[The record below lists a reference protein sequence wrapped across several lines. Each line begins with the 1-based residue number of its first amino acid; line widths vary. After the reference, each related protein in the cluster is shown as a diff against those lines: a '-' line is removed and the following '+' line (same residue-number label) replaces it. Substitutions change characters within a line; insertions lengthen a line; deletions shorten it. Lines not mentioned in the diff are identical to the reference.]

1 MSRLSFESVAV
12 HDDHEPLVDLAG
24 YPFVLDCV
32 YHRRGWTASADM
44 FLRRGVA
51 DRLAEIQQRWRGR
64 YLFKIFDAYR
74 SRTVQH
80 AIYDWYERLLRREH
94 PDWDESRLGDETQRF
109 VTRATDPARIPPHS
123 TGGAV
128 DLTLVDATGRELDMG
143 TGFDHF
149 GPEAVPDYFEAAHRD
164 ATVREHRRVLTHA
177 MLASGFT
184 VDDTEWW
191 HFDLGN
197 QSWAVRSG
205 AGVARYGEVAE
216 VLAPASVAGHA
227 LGVGL

>member
-1 MSRLSFESVAV
+1 M
-12 HDDHEPLVDLAG
+12 
-24 YPFVLDCV
+24 
-32 YHRRGWTASADM
+32 
-44 FLRRGVA
+44 
-51 DRLAEIQQRWRGR
+51 
-64 YLFKIFDAYR
+64 IFDAYR
-74 SRTVQH
+74 SLTVQH
-80 AIYDWYERLLRREH
+80 AIYDWYESLLRREQ
-94 PDWDESRLGDETQRF
+94 PDWAESRLGDEPQRF

-164 ATVREHRRVLTHA
+164 ATVREHRRVLIRA

-191 HFDLGN
+191 
-197 QSWAVRSG
+197 
-205 AGVARYGEVAE
+205 
-216 VLAPASVAGHA
+216 
-227 LGVGL
+227 